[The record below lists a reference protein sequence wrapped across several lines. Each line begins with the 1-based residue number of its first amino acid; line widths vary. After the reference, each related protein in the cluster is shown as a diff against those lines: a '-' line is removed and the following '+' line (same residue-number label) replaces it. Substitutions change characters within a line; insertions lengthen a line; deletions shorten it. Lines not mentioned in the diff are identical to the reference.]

1 MKKQSIL
8 AWLVVAVYILLAA
21 LLVISFSMFGS
32 RYYTVVSLV
41 LMLTGC
47 LGTVLSLACRDSLKS
62 PRLVLYLIVLA
73 AGGLFTALPYV

>member
-1 MKKQSIL
+1 MKKESVL

-32 RYYTVVSLV
+32 RYYTAVSLV

-47 LGTVLSLACRDSLKS
+47 LGTVLSLLCRDSLKS
-62 PRLVLYLIVLA
+62 PRLVLYLIVLV